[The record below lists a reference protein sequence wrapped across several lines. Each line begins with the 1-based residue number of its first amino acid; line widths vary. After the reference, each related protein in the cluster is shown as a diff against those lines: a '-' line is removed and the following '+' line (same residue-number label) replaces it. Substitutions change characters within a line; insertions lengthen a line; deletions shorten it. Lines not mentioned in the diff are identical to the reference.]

1 MARRLR
7 ILSAISFPLWLP
19 PGVPITPTQFSAK
32 KKSTQ
37 KRTPTDADIRGNE
50 RDFVIVQLINGL
62 AYGGLLYVVA
72 VGLVLIFGLRQVVN
86 FAHGSLFMLG
96 AYVGYV
102 ISFYA
107 GFWAGL
113 VVAIA
118 ALGILGS
125 LLDIAVFGPLRH
137 RGPMTTVLVTFGLAL
152 ILEDFAQAIWGKGL
166 RLQQPPPF
174 LSGTVA
180 IFGDSFPVYRL
191 AVIAMAAIVCLG
203 LAIWMRKTRVGLF
216 VRASSVDPEGTAM
229 QGVNT
234 DRLSILVVGLG
245 TSLSGLAG
253 VIAAPLLSLSPSM
266 GSYVLIDS
274 FIVVVLGGIGS
285 FSGAFLAAILIG
297 QIHNLGVIFVP
308 SLAAVIPLALMS
320 LVLMW
325 RPSGL
330 AGTAA

>member
-1 MARRLR
+1 
-7 ILSAISFPLWLP
+7 
-19 PGVPITPTQFSAK
+19 
-32 KKSTQ
+32 
-37 KRTPTDADIRGNE
+37 
-50 RDFVIVQLINGL
+50 VIVQLINGL
-62 AYGGLLYVVA
+62 AYGGLLYLVA

-102 ISFYA
+102 ISFYV

-113 VVAIA
+113 AVAIA
-118 ALGILGS
+118 VLGILGS

-166 RLQQPPPF
+166 RLQQPPPS
-174 LSGTVA
+174 LSGTVE
-180 IFGDSFPVYRL
+180 IFGDSFPIYRL
-191 AVIAMAAIVCLG
+191 AVIAIAAIVCLG

-320 LVLMW
+320 IVLMW

-330 AGTAA
+330 AGTEA

>member
-1 MARRLR
+1 M
-7 ILSAISFPLWLP
+7 
-19 PGVPITPTQFSAK
+19 
-32 KKSTQ
+32 
-37 KRTPTDADIRGNE
+37 
-50 RDFVIVQLINGL
+50 IVQLINGL
-62 AYGGLLYVVA
+62 AYGGLLYLVA

-102 ISFYA
+102 ISFYV

-113 VVAIA
+113 AVAIA
-118 ALGILGS
+118 VLGILGT

-166 RLQQPPPF
+166 RLQQPPPS
-174 LSGTVA
+174 LSGTVE
-180 IFGDSFPVYRL
+180 ILGDSFPIYRL
-191 AVIAMAAIVCLG
+191 AVIAIAAIVCLG

-320 LVLMW
+320 IVLMW

-330 AGTAA
+330 AGTEA

>member
-1 MARRLR
+1 M
-7 ILSAISFPLWLP
+7 
-19 PGVPITPTQFSAK
+19 
-32 KKSTQ
+32 
-37 KRTPTDADIRGNE
+37 
-50 RDFVIVQLINGL
+50 IVQLINGL
-62 AYGGLLYVVA
+62 AYGGLLYLVA

-102 ISFYA
+102 ISFYV

-113 VVAIA
+113 AVAIA
-118 ALGILGS
+118 VLGILGT

-166 RLQQPPPF
+166 RLQQPPPS
-174 LSGTVA
+174 LSGTVE
-180 IFGDSFPVYRL
+180 IFGDSFPIYRL
-191 AVIAMAAIVCLG
+191 AVIAIAAIVCLG

-320 LVLMW
+320 IVLMW

-330 AGTAA
+330 AGTEA

>member
-1 MARRLR
+1 
-7 ILSAISFPLWLP
+7 
-19 PGVPITPTQFSAK
+19 
-32 KKSTQ
+32 
-37 KRTPTDADIRGNE
+37 
-50 RDFVIVQLINGL
+50 
-62 AYGGLLYVVA
+62 
-72 VGLVLIFGLRQVVN
+72 
-86 FAHGSLFMLG
+86 
-96 AYVGYV
+96 
-102 ISFYA
+102 
-107 GFWAGL
+107 
-113 VVAIA
+113 
-118 ALGILGS
+118 
-125 LLDIAVFGPLRH
+125 
-137 RGPMTTVLVTFGLAL
+137 
-152 ILEDFAQAIWGKGL
+152 
-166 RLQQPPPF
+166 
-174 LSGTVA
+174 
-180 IFGDSFPVYRL
+180 
-191 AVIAMAAIVCLG
+191 VIAMAAIVCLG

>member
-1 MARRLR
+1 
-7 ILSAISFPLWLP
+7 
-19 PGVPITPTQFSAK
+19 
-32 KKSTQ
+32 
-37 KRTPTDADIRGNE
+37 
-50 RDFVIVQLINGL
+50 VIVQLINGL
-62 AYGGLLYVVA
+62 AYGGLLYLVA

-102 ISFYA
+102 ISFYV

-113 VVAIA
+113 AVAIA
-118 ALGILGS
+118 VLGILGT

-166 RLQQPPPF
+166 RLQQPPPS
-174 LSGTVA
+174 LSGTVE
-180 IFGDSFPVYRL
+180 ILGDSFPIYRL
-191 AVIAMAAIVCLG
+191 AVIAIAAIVCLG

-320 LVLMW
+320 IVLMW

-330 AGTAA
+330 AGTEA

>member
-1 MARRLR
+1 M
-7 ILSAISFPLWLP
+7 
-19 PGVPITPTQFSAK
+19 
-32 KKSTQ
+32 
-37 KRTPTDADIRGNE
+37 
-50 RDFVIVQLINGL
+50 IVQLINGL
-62 AYGGLLYVVA
+62 AYGGLLYLVA

-107 GFWAGL
+107 GFWMGL

-125 LLDIAVFGPLRH
+125 LLDIAVFGPLRS

-174 LSGTVA
+174 LSGTVE

-191 AVIAMAAIVCLG
+191 AVIAIAALVCLG
-203 LAIWMRKTRVGLF
+203 LAIWMRKTRIGLF

-330 AGTAA
+330 AGTEA

>member
-1 MARRLR
+1 M
-7 ILSAISFPLWLP
+7 
-19 PGVPITPTQFSAK
+19 
-32 KKSTQ
+32 
-37 KRTPTDADIRGNE
+37 
-50 RDFVIVQLINGL
+50 IVQLINGL
-62 AYGGLLYVVA
+62 AYGGLLYLVA

-102 ISFYA
+102 ISFYV

-113 VVAIA
+113 AVAIA
-118 ALGILGS
+118 VLGILGS

-166 RLQQPPPF
+166 RLQQPPPS
-174 LSGTVA
+174 LSGTVE
-180 IFGDSFPVYRL
+180 IFGDSFPIYRL
-191 AVIAMAAIVCLG
+191 AVIAIAAIVCLG

-320 LVLMW
+320 IVLMW

-330 AGTAA
+330 AGTEA

>member
-1 MARRLR
+1 
-7 ILSAISFPLWLP
+7 
-19 PGVPITPTQFSAK
+19 
-32 KKSTQ
+32 
-37 KRTPTDADIRGNE
+37 
-50 RDFVIVQLINGL
+50 VIVQLINGL
-62 AYGGLLYVVA
+62 AYGGLLYLVA

-102 ISFYA
+102 ISFYV

-113 VVAIA
+113 AVAIA
-118 ALGILGS
+118 VLGILGT

-166 RLQQPPPF
+166 RLQQPPPS
-174 LSGTVA
+174 LSGTVE
-180 IFGDSFPVYRL
+180 IFGDSFPIYRL
-191 AVIAMAAIVCLG
+191 AVIAIAAIVCLG

-320 LVLMW
+320 IVLMW

-330 AGTAA
+330 AGTEA

>member
-1 MARRLR
+1 M
-7 ILSAISFPLWLP
+7 
-19 PGVPITPTQFSAK
+19 
-32 KKSTQ
+32 
-37 KRTPTDADIRGNE
+37 
-50 RDFVIVQLINGL
+50 IVQLINGL
-62 AYGGLLYVVA
+62 AYGGLLYLVA

-102 ISFYA
+102 ISFYV

-113 VVAIA
+113 AVAIA
-118 ALGILGS
+118 VLGILGS

-166 RLQQPPPF
+166 RLQQPPPS
-174 LSGTVA
+174 LSGTVE
-180 IFGDSFPVYRL
+180 IFGDSFPIYRL
-191 AVIAMAAIVCLG
+191 AVIAIAAIVCLG
-203 LAIWMRKTRVGLF
+203 LAIWMRNTRVGLF

-320 LVLMW
+320 IVLMW

-330 AGTAA
+330 AGTEA